1 MNQFCGDPGIDS
13 QESRSDSADEIRD
26 LRQTVDRLEQTVKD
40 LTQVS
45 RTDCCSAIQEQQY
58 TYSPTAIDLAS
69 LEGDSSFRRQ
79 ALLAVE
85 ITQVATI
92 AGAQS
97 PCIVDTLSNLQQ
109 RLESC
114 SPREEESPPGLNHQ
128 QGVAALRTR
137 LPPADFVITL
147 LRAVKGMLAH
157 PYLCS

>member
-1 MNQFCGDPGIDS
+1 MNRFCGNVSIDS
-13 QESRSDSADEIRD
+13 PEFRLDSADEIRD

-40 LTQVS
+40 LTQAS
-45 RTDCCSAIQEQQY
+45 RADYCSAIQEQQH

-69 LEGDSSFRRQ
+69 LKGDSSFRRQ
-79 ALLAVE
+79 ALLAVK

-92 AGAQS
+92 TGAQS
-97 PCIVDTLSNLQQ
+97 PCIIDTLSNLQQ

-137 LPPADFVITL
+137 LPPADFVINL
-147 LRAVKGMLAH
+147 LQAVKGMLTH
-157 PYLCS
+157 PYSCS